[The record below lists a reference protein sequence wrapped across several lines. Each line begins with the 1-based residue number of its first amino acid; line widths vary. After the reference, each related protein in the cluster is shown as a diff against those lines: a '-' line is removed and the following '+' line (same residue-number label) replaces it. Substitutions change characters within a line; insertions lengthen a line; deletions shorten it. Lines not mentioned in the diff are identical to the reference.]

1 MNNKGYTLV
10 ELLAVTVVLGLIL
23 VIAVPS
29 VQNIIEIS
37 RKNTFLADAQ
47 AIYRAANT
55 EMLEIIDDNGV
66 IFDSSGENKLDLTS
80 AENYDYCI
88 AFNESGVISLI
99 TVSNGKYLITGDNHF
114 LDLKAD
120 SVELGD
126 MNSNGCSVVRVDMQ
140 LNSEGNV
147 DKSETY
153 KTGTKVEL
161 ETPTKENST
170 FVRWEIV
177 KGDSTINGNILTVGS
192 TDTIVYAVWENWP
205 NLIVDLGGGETTKD
219 QSGIYKSGTNIV
231 LEEPTRTGYTFTG
244 WTSTNGTVSGNQFT
258 MGTEETTITANWSIT
273 TYQISYEL
281 GGGVNSENAPTSGAY
296 ESVVELIEPTRT
308 GYTFVG
314 WEITSGNGKISGNTL
329 TIGSQNVSI
338 KAEWETPAECF
349 VFDSDTHAIIGFNY
363 ECSSDEELIIP
374 NKIDN
379 VDVEIIGEQAFTIC
393 DSVYM
398 YDKYEPMFLSN
409 RFFVRPIVA
418 QGCMGYDIVSVKFPN
433 TIKSIG
439 MQAFAGNYSLTGTLD
454 LSYLNNLTYI
464 GEDAFYET
472 SISSVI
478 IPSNT
483 FTIGNCAFGVL
494 SFLES
499 HNLPDTYSCS

>member
-10 ELLAVTVVLGLIL
+10 ELLAIIVVLGLIL

-29 VQNIIEIS
+29 VQNIMEIS

-47 AIYRAANT
+47 AIYRAANA
-55 EMLEIIDDNGV
+55 EILEIIDDNGG
-66 IFDSSGENKLDLTS
+66 IIDSSGENQLDLTS

-88 AFNESGVISLI
+88 IFDASGVISLI

-114 LDLKAD
+114 LSLKED
-120 SVELGD
+120 SVELGN
-126 MNSNGCSVVRVDMQ
+126 MSSNGCNIVRVDMQ
-140 LNSEGNV
+140 LNSESSE

-153 KTGTKVEL
+153 KMGTMVEL
-161 ETPTKENST
+161 ETPTKENSS
-170 FVRWEIV
+170 FIRWEIV
-177 KGDSTINGNILTVGS
+177 KGNSIINGNILTVGS
-192 TDTIVYAVWENWP
+192 TDTVVRAVWENLP
-205 NLIVDLGGGETTKD
+205 SLIVDLNGGKTTEDK
-219 QSGIYKSGTNIV
+219 SGIYKSGTNIK

-244 WTSTNGTVSGNQFT
+244 W
-258 MGTEETTITANWSIT
+258 
-273 TYQISYEL
+273 
-281 GGGVNSENAPTSGAY
+281 
-296 ESVVELIEPTRT
+296 
-308 GYTFVG
+308 
-314 WEITSGNGKISGNTL
+314 EIMSGNGTINGNIL

-439 MQAFAGNYSLTGTLD
+439 AKAFTGNYSLTGTLD

-464 GEDAFYET
+464 GEDAFYDT
-472 SISSVI
+472 NISSVV

-483 FTIGNCAFGVL
+483 STIGNCAFGDL